1 MEQLPESIKATFAP
15 ERFEELI
22 EALDEIIE
30 KGDEADPKIQRAE
43 ELSDALADDSMPY
56 WENPAFAQ
64 FIFNALVASVLEEA
78 DLFEDEDDE
87 E

>member
-1 MEQLPESIKATFAP
+1 
-15 ERFEELI
+15 
-22 EALDEIIE
+22 
-30 KGDEADPKIQRAE
+30 
-43 ELSDALADDSMPY
+43 MPY